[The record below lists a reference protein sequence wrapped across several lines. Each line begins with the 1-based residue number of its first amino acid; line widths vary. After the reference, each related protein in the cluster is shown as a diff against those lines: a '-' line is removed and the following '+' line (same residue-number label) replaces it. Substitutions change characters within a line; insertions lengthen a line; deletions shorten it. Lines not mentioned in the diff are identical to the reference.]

1 MLQLPQAAADRLS
14 ALIAVATHALERLPL
29 PFPGEGGQTKN
40 GINTRRRR
48 QYLEAA
54 AAHEPAPDCVQPANA
69 AAAREPATDSGQ
81 PASAPPAWR
90 SSALAASARLLAWCK
105 TIHGSYF
112 YLLDRVLVP
121 MCLFGIASSGTQP
134 SWLGAGVFNAL
145 LGMAECCLA
154 ACLLRTFSS
163 ESVPA
168 IRTAGMLAALY
179 CWVGLQGAPALAAI
193 GLLGQQVAAAWGN
206 RLGFALCVLFEKL
219 LLVGAMLHIFLEKIC
234 LFLVTLPLAAACSTL
249 QSRLC
254 CKALTNVAEHLQP
267 GQVEAEQQEH
277 AGGRHLRCRV
287 GRLHWT

>member
-179 CWVGLQGAPALAAI
+179 CWVCACVCVGGDAKEVRWARPI
-193 GLLGQQVAAAWGN
+193 TR
-206 RLGFALCVLFEKL
+206 RLTYHVL